1 MEINKHG
8 SVAVAIATEALQ
20 ALLLVSSMIITSSSK
35 SISLSCDSGT
45 FSGGSVTSSG
55 GFKSEVSSFSSR
67 VGSPSSSLSSTSD
80 GERVGDSVNR
90 STTDDTD
97 QTVSNSTSDS
107 SESTNESRSLIAKSL
122 LLVGVSNG
130 RVASVEASKSK
141 SSVSFIFLKRTV
153 SEYVIV
159 QEVIGVK
166 RRDDASSAPSSL
178 VMEDTLTATLRNE
191 SGYISSKC
199 SEE

>member
-1 MEINKHG
+1 MESNKHG
-8 SVAVAIATEALQ
+8 SVAVAIATEAVQ
-20 ALLLVSSMIITSSSK
+20 APLFVPSMIITSSSK
-35 SISLSCDSGT
+35 SILLSCDSGT

-55 GFKSEVSSFSSR
+55 SFKSEVSSLSFR
-67 VGSPSSSLSSTSD
+67 VGSPSSSLSSTRD
-80 GERVGDSVNR
+80 GARVGVSIIG

-130 RVASVEASKSK
+130 RVASVEASKLK

-166 RRDDASSAPSSL
+166 RRDDVSSAPSSL
-178 VMEDTLTATLRNE
+178 VMEDTSTVTLRNE